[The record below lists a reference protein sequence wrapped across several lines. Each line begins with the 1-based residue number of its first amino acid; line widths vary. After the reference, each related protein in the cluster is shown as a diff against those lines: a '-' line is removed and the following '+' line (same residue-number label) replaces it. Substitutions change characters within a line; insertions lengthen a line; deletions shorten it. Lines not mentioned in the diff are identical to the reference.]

1 MLSLTDFPT
10 FGHVKVYL
18 LAGHNQAK
26 FGQDIKRSSGL
37 RPPKDCVHVPFLLY
51 NRLLTIF
58 SQKTAVLTFLQ
69 DYIGFPMM
77 LLEIQ

>member
-1 MLSLTDFPT
+1 MEIFRNSKQKKADFVLSLTDFPT

-37 RPPKDCVHVPFLLY
+37 RPPKDCVHVHVS
-51 NRLLTIF
+51 I
-58 SQKTAVLTFLQ
+58 
-69 DYIGFPMM
+69 I
-77 LLEIQ
+77 